1 MNILTEIINQLIDN
15 SIPLTDS
22 LLKIKV
28 LASRLKN
35 KTLYDW
41 VNKELS
47 GYEPDDEI
55 PEYRVTGCI
64 LVGNILHGNMHMKN
78 QVLAT
83 TGLPDFIR
91 KHVEKIEFNQ
101 PISVLER
108 YIVENNNPLAYAI
121 PAEIYGYL
129 TENYENMGNK
139 YISVYSARKHVDLG
153 VIQQAISEVRN
164 KTLDLLLKLEEEFGI
179 EINLQDLI
187 GKKSRANEIIN
198 NIMNQT
204 IINKGYGNVINTG
217 NESSITNNAHIEK
230 LNFED
235 LKKALQDNQVGD
247 DEINELKKIIKEKP
261 DYEKKIFGPKVNSWI
276 QKMTN
281 KALNGTWQVGIGAA
295 GSILVELVKKYYG
308 M

>member
-15 SIPLTDS
+15 SIPLTNS

-28 LASRLKN
+28 LASRLKS
-35 KTLYDW
+35 KTLYNW

-55 PEYRVTGCI
+55 PDYRVTGCV
-64 LVGNILHGNMHMKN
+64 LVENILHGNMHMKN

-83 TGLPDFIR
+83 TGLPDFVI
-91 KHVEKIEFNQ
+91 KHIEKIEFNQ

-108 YIVENNNPLAYAI
+108 YIEENNNPLAYAI

-129 TENYENMGNK
+129 TENYEKMGNR
-139 YISVYSARKHVDLG
+139 YISVYSARKQVDLG
-153 VIQQAISEVRN
+153 VIQHAISEVRN

-187 GKKSRANEIIN
+187 EKKSRVNEIIN

-204 IINKGYGNVINTG
+204 IINKGDGNVINTG
-217 NESSITNNAHIEK
+217 NESSITNNANIEK
-230 LNFED
+230 SNFED
-235 LKKALQDNQVGD
+235 LKKALQENHVEDE
-247 DEINELKKIIKEKP
+247 EINELKKIINEKP
-261 DYEKKIFGPKVNSWI
+261 DYERKLFGPKVNNWI

-281 KALNGTWQVGIGAA
+281 KALNGTWQVGIGAS